1 MRTTLKSNF
10 GHSWNSMVFEVK
22 VSSQDC
28 LKGESWGFF
37 KVEIPIR
44 NSCGSKLWLQITLN
58 LQEMVGTQRYWY
70 LKWCPNPALFID
82 KEIRFLRYISMKISK
97 QNWETLKETLENV
110 LWWIFAYCCRSEDSS
125 TFTVDFET
133 KYFCKK

>member
-1 MRTTLKSNF
+1 MKAKFWSLWQLDEFWSE
-10 GHSWNSMVFEVK
+10 M
-22 VSSQDC
+22 SSQDC
-28 LKGESWGFF
+28 LKGESRRFF
-37 KVEIPIR
+37 KVEILIW

-58 LQEMVGTQRYWY
+58 LQEMVGTQSSWY
-70 LKWCPNPALFID
+70 LKRCPNIAWFID
-82 KEIRFLRYISMKISK
+82 KEIRFMRYIEMKISK